1 LEVWYH
7 IDEMNMKYLVQALA
21 LGAVVACT
29 SQAFGTVEYQ
39 AGNGGLEAFHI
50 TWDSH
55 QEYAL
60 AGGISL
66 HKISGDANMPADYV
80 SVCTDIGAT
89 IFLGN
94 NYTFSGP
101 AAFTGHSGIN
111 PAWGAGV
118 GDAVA
123 AIQAA
128 ADIFYTHH
136 NVLNGGTLSD
146 KAALQLAVWEAL
158 YDSTAG
164 GQALS
169 LSGGR
174 FSVDPAWGDL
184 AAIATAASWAASV
197 NTHATYSGFLLV
209 PDPDYQYSAQAQELF
224 INVTPVPEPATIL
237 AACLL
242 LLPLGASTFRILRRS
257 SKI

>member
-1 LEVWYH
+1 
-7 IDEMNMKYLVQALA
+7 MKYLVQAFA
-21 LGAVVACT
+21 LGAVVACA

-50 TWDSH
+50 TWDGH
-55 QEYAL
+55 EEYAL

-66 HKISGDANMPADYV
+66 KKISGDANMPADYV

-101 AAFTGHSGIN
+101 EAFSGHSGIN
-111 PAWGAGV
+111 PAWGAGAGA
-118 GDAVA
+118 GDAMA

-128 ADIFYTHH
+128 ADIFYMHSS
-136 NVLNGGTLSD
+136 VLSPGGSLSD

-158 YDSTAG
+158 YDTTDS

-169 LSGGR
+169 LSNGR
-174 FSVDPAWGDL
+174 FSVDPNWGDG
-184 AAIATAASWAASV
+184 AAITTAASWIASV
-197 NTHATYSGFLLV
+197 NTHANYSGFLLV
-209 PDPDYQYSAQAQELF
+209 PFPPSQYSAQAQELF

-242 LLPLGASTFRILRRS
+242 LLPLGASTVRILRRS
-257 SKI
+257 SRSRSL